1 MSSDNRVGEVLASKY
16 RLEELLGSGG
26 MGHVYRAVNEH
37 IGRAVAIKVLRAE
50 HAQNSQVVERFLR
63 EARAANLVRHP
74 NVVDVL
80 DIGKEDGGAP
90 FIVQE
95 LLDGED
101 LAHLVAR
108 RGGKLPVEE
117 VCDLLLPVIDAVAEA
132 HARGVVHRDI
142 KPENVFL
149 AKSKAARGPRPSS
162 STSASR
168 RCAPPICAPPRSG

>member
-1 MSSDNRVGEVLASKY
+1 M
-16 RLEELLGSGG
+16 
-26 MGHVYRAVNEH
+26 NEH
-37 IGRAVAIKVLRAE
+37 VGRTVAIKVLRRARAE
-50 HAQNSQVVERFLR
+50 QPVVERFLR

-108 RGGKLPVEE
+108 
-117 VCDLLLPVIDAVAEA
+117 
-132 HARGVVHRDI
+132 
-142 KPENVFL
+142 
-149 AKSKAARGPRPSS
+149 AAASCP
-162 STSASR
+162 SR
-168 RCAPPICAPPRSG
+168 RSAISSCP

>member
-1 MSSDNRVGEVLASKY
+1 M
-16 RLEELLGSGG
+16 
-26 MGHVYRAVNEH
+26 
-37 IGRAVAIKVLRAE
+37 
-50 HAQNSQVVERFLR
+50 ERFLR

-101 LAHLVAR
+101 LAHLVER
-108 RGGKLPVEE
+108 RGGKLPLDE
-117 VCDLLLPVIDAVAEA
+117 VCELLLPVIDAVAEA

-149 AKSKAARGPRPSS
+149 AKRAAAPDSQAARLRHLEGARAR
-162 STSASR
+162 SA
-168 RCAPPICAPPRSG
+168 APPRSA